1 MTAPFVEADATRVL
15 NEPLLRRVLLGVALV
30 GLAIGLAVWRL
41 GYDEVEPRLIW
52 AAATI
57 PVVTVLV
64 ISIIRDFWIGRFGVD
79 AIALVSMSAALVL
92 GEALAAIVVAIMYAG
107 GTVLEDFARGRAE
120 RNLTALTDRSPR
132 VAHRQGWRQAGN
144 CSGRTDRSWRRAPG
158 SRRRAHSCGRFTDR
172 LTCPHRRVDG
182 DGRAV
187 AGTKA

>member
-1 MTAPFVEADATRVL
+1 MQQRVL
-15 NEPLLRRVLLGVALV
+15 NEPLLRRALLGVALV

-41 GYDEVEPRLIW
+41 GYDDVEPRLIW
-52 AAATI
+52 AAATV
-57 PVVTVLV
+57 PVVTVLA

-132 VAHRQGWRQAGN
+132 VAHRQARRQAGN
-144 CSGRTDRSWRRAPG
+144 CSGRTDRGWRCAPG
-158 SRRRAHSCGRFTDR
+158 SRRRAHSRGRFADQF
-172 LTCPHRRVDG
+172 TCPHRRVDG

-187 AGTKA
+187 AGAKA